1 MDDYSDKIPV
11 IAVVCIFLLIQVLSL
26 YIAPYYQDTGIKAF
40 EDPTSILN
48 ALYFIVIMIFA
59 TVVILLLSRYNMKWV
74 IHGLLI
80 FSIFLTL
87 YIGFDTFILGFI
99 VEPTSSA
106 LLHAV
111 SLILSVFLTVILF
124 KFKRWYIINFV
135 GVILAVTIS
144 VLFGVS
150 LIPIVS
156 LILLLLL
163 AIYDYIS
170 VYKTKHMITLADDL
184 IDYNLPLL
192 LIIPKKKSFSMDEM
206 EKINP
211 GQNISRLEIDE
222 SDELSDLDNR
232 NGKNGERYTK
242 KDRKTLMIGLG
253 DMIIPTIFVVS
264 SNVYIGLLPAIGS
277 MIGGTIGLFLL
288 LRDIGNS
295 KPKAGLPFLNGGVI
309 LGFLITLL
317 SINII

>member
-1 MDDYSDKIPV
+1 
-11 IAVVCIFLLIQVLSL
+11 
-26 YIAPYYQDTGIKAF
+26 
-40 EDPTSILN
+40 
-48 ALYFIVIMIFA
+48 
-59 TVVILLLSRYNMKWV
+59 
-74 IHGLLI
+74 
-80 FSIFLTL
+80 
-87 YIGFDTFILGFI
+87 
-99 VEPTSSA
+99 
-106 LLHAV
+106 
-111 SLILSVFLTVILF
+111 
-124 KFKRWYIINFV
+124 
-135 GVILAVTIS
+135 
-144 VLFGVS
+144 
-150 LIPIVS
+150 
-156 LILLLLL
+156 
-163 AIYDYIS
+163 
-170 VYKTKHMITLADDL
+170 MITLADDL